1 MCSGTQSSQVYCI
14 NQQSLEVGLLV
25 RADVVFLVIK
35 SCTILSCLTLLL
47 LLAMLD
53 NGLLIDGPGDMHSCY
68 TVLRDIKI

>member
-53 NGLLIDGPGDMHSCY
+53 NGLLIDGPGDMHSFY